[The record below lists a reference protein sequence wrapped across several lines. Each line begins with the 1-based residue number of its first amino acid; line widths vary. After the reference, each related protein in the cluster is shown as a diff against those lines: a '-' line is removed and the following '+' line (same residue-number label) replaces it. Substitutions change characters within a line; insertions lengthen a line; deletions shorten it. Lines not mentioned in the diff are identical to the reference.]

1 MGATKEHRE
10 ILQRLRGATAYS
22 AGVSGTVVIPAGGR
36 VTMWSVGAGGVAA
49 TVTVNNGDLIT
60 IPAGESFTAE
70 PKGELVAPTFIFTG
84 TSAYYVE
91 YYL

>member
-10 ILQRLRGATAYS
+10 LLQRLRGATAYA

-36 VTMWSVGAGGVAA
+36 VTMWSATAGGSVA
-49 TVTVNNGDLIT
+49 TVTVNGGDPIT
-60 IPAGESFTAE
+60 IPAGAAFTAE
-70 PKGELVAPTFIFTG
+70 PKGELLAPTFIFT
-84 TSAYYVE
+84 TTNAYYVE